1 MKKRLEDIAASLKK
15 RYKIVVLEND
25 TFLEKLAAKAP
36 LWYFVSWFFAGLL
49 VLVFLVSLLIKFTP
63 VREYLIGDD
72 DFGGRKELIE
82 AYSRIDSLSQKV
94 SANDLYLNNLKNVLG
109 GTMVEIDEEVPEI
122 NNEQTKIS
130 SERGIS
136 SYAFHS
142 PVRGIV
148 TGNYDM
154 DTRHFATD
162 IATKLNEP
170 IKSTL
175 DGHVI
180 FASYTPST
188 GHVII
193 VQHLDNLVSVYK
205 HCAVLLKKAGSFVRG
220 GEVIAMVGNTGELST
235 GPHLHFELWN
245 FGNPVNPENYITF

>member
-1 MKKRLEDIAASLKK
+1 MKRRIANVVSSLKK
-15 RYKIVVLEND
+15 RYKIIVLEND
-25 TFLEKLAAKAP
+25 TFLEKLAVKAP
-36 LWYFVSWFFAGLL
+36 LWNFISWMFAGLL
-49 VLVFLVSLLIKFTP
+49 LLLIFVFLLIKYTSLS
-63 VREYLIGDD
+63 EYATQDEN
-72 DFGGRKELIE
+72 FGGRKELVE

-94 SANDLYLNNLKNVLG
+94 TANDLYLNNLKNVLG
-109 GTMVEIDEEVPEI
+109 GSPVEVDETIPGES
-122 NNEQTKIS
+122 NDQKKIGS
-130 SERGIS
+130 DRGIS

-142 PVRGIV
+142 PVRGVV
-148 TGNYDM
+148 TGTYDM
-154 DTRHFATD
+154 ETRHFATD

-170 IKSTL
+170 IKAAL

-193 VQHLDNLVSVYK
+193 VQHLDNLISVYK